1 VGGFE
6 GGEGGRGYGLAD
18 RVAVGG
24 FGDDGAGW
32 EGLASTAERGAAGGD
47 WITGQLCR
55 RLGRR
60 GDRQRRQRGDRRRAG
75 GLDCWCSIEMCSKK

>member
-1 VGGFE
+1 MGGFE

-32 EGLASTAERGAAGGD
+32 EGLASTAERGAAGGIGLPVNYADD
-47 WITGQLCR
+47 WGDEETG
-55 RLGRR
+55 R
-60 GDRQRRQRGDRRRAG
+60 GGSEEIDKEPEA
-75 GLDCWCSIEMCSKK
+75 